1 MSRASTV
8 TDAALRRTLK
18 ETFGVRQLRPGQREV
33 IERTLA
39 GQDTLAIMPTGSG
52 KSLCFQLPALHL
64 RSGLTLV
71 VSPLIALMQDQ
82 VAKLGAA
89 GVAAEQLHSGLLAS
103 EQAEAL
109 RRLGEGRGGGLV
121 FTTPERLEDA
131 EFMALLKA
139 RGVALFVVDE
149 AHCISQWG
157 HDFRPA
163 FLLLKQALGRLG
175 SPPVLA
181 LTATAPQDV
190 ADDIRL
196 QLGRPSMHTVQTGMF
211 RPNLRLQVVQCV
223 RDGEKL
229 DHVRQALAEMDGPG
243 IVYTA
248 TVKACVEL
256 HGELLAAGESATRYH
271 GRLPR
276 AERLANQSR
285 FMEGQAR
292 VMVATGAFGMGIDKS
307 DLRFVLH
314 YQTPGSPDM
323 YYQEAGRAG
332 RDGQPSDC
340 RLLYDHRDR
349 QVQRFLI
356 ARRRPTADELA
367 RLHALL
373 AGRAQPVA
381 AAALAEDAPDWPAG
395 HFRALLQVL
404 RQAGLAR
411 MDRRGLWRAAA
422 PGELAQS
429 PVYERLAQA
438 EQERFERE
446 RQSLEKMVAYA
457 QTGRCRWRTLLDYFE
472 EPLPFGD
479 GPCGRCDNCLR
490 PAVAEPAHA
499 GAPAVAPPPPPP
511 QPRWRP
517 GDSVKVPRH
526 GAGTVE
532 EATGEE
538 VAVRFPD
545 GALRRFLPERVK
557 DGAPRG

>member
-181 LTATAPQDV
+181 LTATAPQ
-190 ADDIRL
+190 
-196 QLGRPSMHTVQTGMF
+196 
-211 RPNLRLQVVQCV
+211 
-223 RDGEKL
+223 E
-229 DHVRQALAEMDGPG
+229 
-243 IVYTA
+243 
-248 TVKACVEL
+248 
-256 HGELLAAGESATRYH
+256 
-271 GRLPR
+271 
-276 AERLANQSR
+276 
-285 FMEGQAR
+285 
-292 VMVATGAFGMGIDKS
+292 
-307 DLRFVLH
+307 
-314 YQTPGSPDM
+314 
-323 YYQEAGRAG
+323 
-332 RDGQPSDC
+332 
-340 RLLYDHRDR
+340 
-349 QVQRFLI
+349 
-356 ARRRPTADELA
+356 
-367 RLHALL
+367 
-373 AGRAQPVA
+373 
-381 AAALAEDAPDWPAG
+381 
-395 HFRALLQVL
+395 
-404 RQAGLAR
+404 
-411 MDRRGLWRAAA
+411 
-422 PGELAQS
+422 
-429 PVYERLAQA
+429 
-438 EQERFERE
+438 
-446 RQSLEKMVAYA
+446 
-457 QTGRCRWRTLLDYFE
+457 
-472 EPLPFGD
+472 
-479 GPCGRCDNCLR
+479 
-490 PAVAEPAHA
+490 
-499 GAPAVAPPPPPP
+499 
-511 QPRWRP
+511 
-517 GDSVKVPRH
+517 
-526 GAGTVE
+526 
-532 EATGEE
+532 
-538 VAVRFPD
+538 
-545 GALRRFLPERVK
+545 
-557 DGAPRG
+557 